1 MLKMEVER
9 IPPQHTHTNTH
20 THTHTHTHVHGV
32 TLRGSSTRR
41 GTDHSFYHWV
51 RYKPS
56 INYNIFRITDV
67 ILEFE
72 TGLGKIFKIQK

>member
-1 MLKMEVER
+1 MEVEY
-9 IPPQHTHTNTH
+9 PTNTH
-20 THTHTHTHVHGV
+20 THTHTHTVSHWGEAVREGEQI
-32 TLRGSSTRR
+32 TAST
-41 GTDHSFYHWV
+41 TPVLF

-56 INYNIFRITDV
+56 INYSIFRITDV